1 MRRLIALLMMIFT
14 APAFLNFADARAVK
28 LKSFAFHAS
37 TKQAER
43 DEAFWVG
50 DYSFGEDGG
59 KTAGGSAIFVVHS
72 LGIRKEA
79 GTLVAEITSQGYQTS
94 RHVTGTVKVTGNVA
108 RIYFKSYGEGNMYQ
122 PYREGDLLLTLKR
135 VAQGGRTRIL
145 TYWNAF
151 EPAVKPLGNGRVYF
165 KRERA

>member
-1 MRRLIALLMMIFT
+1 MRHVAAFVILIFT
-14 APAFLNFADARAVK
+14 ALASHNFADARAVEMEV
-28 LKSFAFHAS
+28 LATPLSA
-37 TKQAER
+37 TQTER
-43 DEAFWVG
+43 DETFWLG

-72 LGIRKEA
+72 LGIRKA
-79 GTLVAEITSQGYQTS
+79 GGTLVAEITSQGYQTS
-94 RHVTGTVKVTGNVA
+94 RHVIGTVKVMGSVA

-122 PYREGDLLLTLKR
+122 PYQEGDLLLTLKR
-135 VAQGGRTRIL
+135 VAQKGRIRIL